1 MGRNVIQFQKGL
13 SVPEF
18 LQLYG
23 TEAQCEEALAQIR
36 WADGFHCPRCNGSL
50 YGLVYGRRLKRYQC
64 RQCGHQATVT
74 AGTIME
80 ATKLPLTIWY
90 LAFYLIGQAKT
101 SISSLQLSR
110 QLGVA
115 YNTAWMLHSKIM
127 HAMGERDECY
137 VLQGKVQIDDAYLGG
152 EQPGGKPGRGSENK
166 VPIVAAISLNAEG
179 HPIHAKLSPVAGF
192 TSEALADWSRQHLSS
207 SCSVLS
213 DGLACFRSVVAA
225 GCSHTAV
232 VTGGRHPNDLPEFR
246 WINILLGN
254 LKTSYSGTFHAFDFN
269 KYAKRYLGA
278 FCFLFNR
285 RFKMAAMTERIA
297 NAVCVCR
304 PCPERVLRSAELY
317 A

>member
-1 MGRNVIQFQKGL
+1 MGRNAIQFQKGL

-23 TEAQCEEALAQIR
+23 TETQCEEALAKIR
-36 WADGFHCPRCNGSL
+36 WPNGFRCPRCEESL
-50 YGLVYGRRLKRYQC
+50 HGLVYGRRLKRYQC
-64 RQCGHQATVT
+64 RQCGYQATVT

-80 ATKLPLTIWY
+80 ATKLPLTIWF

-101 SISSLQLSR
+101 SISSLHLSR
-110 QLGVA
+110 QLGVT

-127 HAMGERDECY
+127 HAMSERDECY

-152 EQPGGKPGRGSENK
+152 ECPGGKAGRGSENK
-166 VPIVAAISLNAEG
+166 VPIVASISLNAEG
-179 HPIHAKLSPVAGF
+179 HPIHAKISPVTGF
-192 TSEALADWSRQHLSS
+192 TSEALSDWARKHLSS

-254 LKTSYSGTFHAFDFN
+254 LKTSFSGTFHAFNFG
-269 KYAKRYLGA
+269 KYGKRYLGG

-285 RFKMAAMTERIA
+285 RFKMAVMTERIA
-297 NAVCVCR
+297 NAVCVCK
-304 PCPERVLRSAELY
+304 PCPERALRAAELY

>member
-1 MGRNVIQFQKGL
+1 MARNAIQFQKGL

-18 LQLYG
+18 QKLYG
-23 TEAQCEEALAQIR
+23 METQCEDALAQMR
-36 WADGFHCPRCNGSL
+36 WPHGFRCPRCEGAS
-50 YGLVYGRRLKRYQC
+50 YGLVYGRRLRRYQC

-80 ATKLPLTIWY
+80 ATKLPLTIWF

-115 YNTAWMLHSKIM
+115 YNTAWMLHSKILR
-127 HAMGERDECY
+127 AMSERDECY
-137 VLQGKVQIDDAYLGG
+137 VLQGKVQMDDAYFGG
-152 EQPGGKPGRGSENK
+152 ERPGGKAGRGSENK
-166 VPIVAAISLNAEG
+166 VPIVAAISLSEAG
-179 HPIHAKLSPVAGF
+179 HPIHAKISPVTGF
-192 TSEALADWSRQHLSS
+192 TSEALAEWARQHLSS
-207 SCSVLS
+207 GCSVLS

-246 WINILLGN
+246 WINILLSN
-254 LKTSYSGTFHAFDFN
+254 LKTSFSGTFHAFNFD
-269 KYAKRYLGA
+269 KYAKRYLGG

-297 NAVCVCR
+297 NAVCVCKA
-304 PCPERVLRSAELY
+304 CPERALRIAELY

>member
-1 MGRNVIQFQKGL
+1 MGRNAIQFQKGL

-18 LQLYG
+18 QKLYG
-23 TEAQCEEALAQIR
+23 TEAQCEVALAQMR
-36 WADGFHCPRCNGSL
+36 WPHGFRCPRCEGAHH
-50 YGLVYGRRLKRYQC
+50 GLVYGRRLRRYQC

-74 AGTIME
+74 AGTIMV
-80 ATKLPLTIWY
+80 ATKLPLTIWF

-115 YNTAWMLHSKIM
+115 YNTAWMLHSKILR
-127 HAMGERDECY
+127 AMSERDECY
-137 VLQGKVQIDDAYLGG
+137 VLEGRVQMDDAYLGG
-152 EQPGGKPGRGSENK
+152 ERPGGKAGRGSENK

-179 HPIHAKLSPVAGF
+179 HPIHAKISPVTGF
-192 TSEALADWSRQHLSS
+192 TSEALADWARQHLSS

-213 DGLACFRSVVAA
+213 DGLACFRSVVAS

-232 VTGGRHPNDLPEFR
+232 VTGGRHPNDLPQFR

-254 LKTSYSGTFHAFDFN
+254 LKTSFSGTYHAFNFD
-269 KYAKRYLGA
+269 KYAKRYLGG

-297 NAVCVCR
+297 NAVCVCK
-304 PCPERVLRSAELY
+304 PCPEQALRVAELC

>member
-1 MGRNVIQFQKGL
+1 MARNAIQFQKGL

-18 LQLYG
+18 QKLYG
-23 TEAQCEEALAQIR
+23 METQCEDALAQMR
-36 WADGFHCPRCNGSL
+36 WPHGFRCPRCEGAS
-50 YGLVYGRRLKRYQC
+50 YGLVYGRRLRRYQC

-74 AGTIME
+74 AGTIMQ
-80 ATKLPLTIWY
+80 ATKLPLTIWF

-115 YNTAWMLHSKIM
+115 YNTAWMLHSKIL
-127 HAMGERDECY
+127 HAMSERDECY
-137 VLQGKVQIDDAYLGG
+137 VLHGEVQMDDAYFGG
-152 EQPGGKPGRGSENK
+152 ERPGGKAGRGSENK
-166 VPIVAAISLNAEG
+166 VPIVAAISLSEAG
-179 HPIHAKLSPVAGF
+179 HPIHAKISPVTGF
-192 TSEALADWSRQHLSS
+192 TSEALAEWARQHLSS

-246 WINILLGN
+246 WINILLSN
-254 LKTSYSGTFHAFDFN
+254 LKTSFSGTFHAFNFD
-269 KYAKRYLGA
+269 KYAKRYLGG

-297 NAVCVCR
+297 NAVCVCKA
-304 PCPERVLRSAELY
+304 CPERALRIAELY

>member
-1 MGRNVIQFQKGL
+1 MGRNAIQFQKGL
-13 SVPEF
+13 SVPQF
-18 LQLYG
+18 QKLYG
-23 TEAQCEEALAQIR
+23 TEAQCEDALAQMR
-36 WADGFHCPRCNGSL
+36 WPHGFRCPHCEGAS
-50 YGLVYGRRLKRYQC
+50 YGLVYGRRLRRYQC

-80 ATKLPLTIWY
+80 ATKLPLTIWF

-110 QLGVA
+110 HLGVA
-115 YNTAWMLHSKIM
+115 YNTAWMLHSKILR
-127 HAMGERDECY
+127 AMSERDECY
-137 VLQGKVQIDDAYLGG
+137 VLHGKVQLDDAYFGG
-152 EQPGGKPGRGSENK
+152 ERPGGKAGRGSENK
-166 VPIVAAISLNAEG
+166 VPIVAAISLSEAG
-179 HPIHAKLSPVAGF
+179 HPIHAKISPVTGF
-192 TSEALADWSRQHLSS
+192 TSEALAEWARQRLSS

-213 DGLACFRSVVAA
+213 DGLACFRSVVSA

-246 WINILLGN
+246 WINILLSN
-254 LKTSYSGTFHAFDFN
+254 LKTSFSGTFHAFNFD
-269 KYAKRYLGA
+269 KYAKRYLGG

-297 NAVCVCR
+297 NAVCVCK
-304 PCPERVLRSAELY
+304 PCPERALRVAELY

>member
-1 MGRNVIQFQKGL
+1 MGRNAIQFQKGL

-18 LQLYG
+18 QKLYG
-23 TEAQCEEALAQIR
+23 TEAQCEDALAHMR
-36 WADGFHCPRCNGSL
+36 WPHGFRCPRCEGASH
-50 YGLVYGRRLKRYQC
+50 GLVYGRRLRRHQC

-80 ATKLPLTIWY
+80 GTKLPLTTWF

-115 YNTAWMLHSKIM
+115 YNTAWMLHSKILR
-127 HAMGERDECY
+127 AMSVRDECY
-137 VLQGKVQIDDAYLGG
+137 VLQGKVQIDDAYFGG
-152 EQPGGKPGRGSENK
+152 ERPGGKAGRGSENK
-166 VPIVAAISLNAEG
+166 VPIVAAISLNGSG
-179 HPIHAKLSPVAGF
+179 HPIHAKISPVTGF
-192 TSEALADWSRQHLSS
+192 TSDALADWARQHLSS
-207 SCSVLS
+207 GCSVLS

-232 VTGGRHPNDLPEFR
+232 VTGGRHPNDLPQFR

-254 LKTSYSGTFHAFDFN
+254 LKTSFSGTFHAFNYD
-269 KYAKRYLGA
+269 KYAKRYLGG
-278 FCFLFNR
+278 FCFRFNR
-285 RFKMAAMTERIA
+285 RFNMAAMTERIA

-304 PCPERVLRSAELY
+304 PCPERALRVAELC

>member
-1 MGRNVIQFQKGL
+1 
-13 SVPEF
+13 
-18 LQLYG
+18 
-23 TEAQCEEALAQIR
+23 
-36 WADGFHCPRCNGSL
+36 
-50 YGLVYGRRLKRYQC
+50 
-64 RQCGHQATVT
+64 
-74 AGTIME
+74 ME
-80 ATKLPLTIWY
+80 ATKLPLTIWF

-115 YNTAWMLHSKIM
+115 YNTAWMLHSKIR
-127 HAMGERDECY
+127 HAMSERDDCY

-152 EQPGGKPGRGSENK
+152 ECPGGKAGRGSENK

-179 HPIHAKLSPVAGF
+179 HPIHAKITPIAGF
-192 TSEALADWSRQHLSS
+192 TSEALSVWARQHLSRC
-207 SCSVLS
+207 CSVLS

-254 LKTSYSGTFHAFDFN
+254 LKTSFSGTFHAFNFG
-269 KYAKRYLGA
+269 KYGKRYLGG

-297 NAVCVCR
+297 NAVCVCK
-304 PCPERVLRSAELY
+304 PCPERALRAAELY
-317 A
+317 ASSRATMKRDECIVRSLVHGLKFADREWLLQHWVGAAGPRAVIRD